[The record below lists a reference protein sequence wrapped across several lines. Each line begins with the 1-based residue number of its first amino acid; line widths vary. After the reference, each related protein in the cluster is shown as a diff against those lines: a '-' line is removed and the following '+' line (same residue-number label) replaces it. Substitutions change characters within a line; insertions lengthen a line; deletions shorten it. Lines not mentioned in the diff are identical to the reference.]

1 MENLTDY
8 FFPSKKY
15 SRSKSEEKNV
25 DPQFTYLRNHS
36 QYSEGLYLECLIMLK
51 YAAKKGFHT
60 KEWIDN
66 HFIRIEDLV
75 KESTKLES
83 ELNQHEDSTEE
94 KNELKARLEGNKQAL
109 EQEIILLPKIHAI
122 LLEHVSPATPKSIW
136 LTQPDASGYLHI
148 PPITFLRICALV
160 CLAPFILFTTIR
172 SGNTNEMEVYRT
184 IAIIFGAGLG
194 SAFYALFTANH
205 YVTAR
210 TFDLGYSSV
219 YTTRWI
225 LGIIAGVILANI
237 IVPYVK
243 SDGMKPDFLAQLGPP
258 MIAMIGGYSAEAV
271 NQILRKLVTMLVT
284 LFESET
290 QDIVRFKEQEMKVK
304 YTAEDTKKRL
314 STAIELT
321 KIYGEFQSSVEAK
334 PDTGNKIKEL
344 LNNLI
349 GGLDIE
355 QINHNESKDENT
367 KLQSQIVELQAKI
380 KELQTVKPVE
390 QPNNTEHTP
399 DSLDLPDKNS

>member
-1 MENLTDY
+1 MENLTDF

-25 DPQFTYLRNHS
+25 DPQLTYLRNHS
-36 QYSEGLYLECLIMLK
+36 SYSEGLYLECLIMLK
-51 YAAKKGFHT
+51 YAANKGFQT

-66 HFIRIEDLV
+66 HIIRIEDIV

-83 ELNQHEDSTEE
+83 ELNKLEDLSEE
-94 KNELKARLEGNKQAL
+94 KKELKARLENNKRAL
-109 EQEIILLPKIHAI
+109 EQEIVLLPKIHAI
-122 LLEHVSPATPKSIW
+122 LLEQVSPATPKSIW
-136 LTQPDASGYLHI
+136 LTQPDARGSLHI
-148 PPITFLRICALV
+148 LPITLLRICALL

-172 SGNTNEMEVYRT
+172 SGNTNDVEVYRT

-194 SAFYALFTANH
+194 SSFYALFTANR

-219 YTTRWI
+219 YMTRWI

-237 IVPYVK
+237 IVPDLK
-243 SDGMKPDFLAQLGPP
+243 SNEMKPDLLAQLGPP

-271 NQILRKLVTMLVT
+271 NKILRKLVAMIVA

-290 QDIVRFKEQEMKVK
+290 LDIVRSREQEMKVK
-304 YTAEDTKKRL
+304 YTAENTKKRI

-321 KIYGEFQSSVEAK
+321 KIYGEFQSSLEAK

-355 QINHNESKDENT
+355 QINNNELEAENT
-367 KLQSQIVELQAKI
+367 KLKSQNVDLQAKL
-380 KELQTVKPVE
+380 KELQSVKPVE
-390 QPNNTEHTP
+390 RPN
-399 DSLDLPDKNS
+399 